1 MDAFLQEIISEPIKK
16 DNNSDT
22 VRIRFKDGGIND
34 KATLPD
40 ISYEYF
46 LKFMFHIGDSDTEYF
61 KYLREHNMK
70 ELTDFKSDGI
80 EDIYLVVE
88 DGFRQRR
95 IVFKAMYDSDKQ
107 ENH

>member
-1 MDAFLQEIISEPIKK
+1 MDGFLQEIISEQIKE

-40 ISYEYF
+40 ISYEHF
-46 LKFMFHIGDSDTEYF
+46 LKFMFRSGASDIEYF

-70 ELTDFKSDGI
+70 ELTDFNSDGI
-80 EDIYLVVE
+80 EDLYLVVE

-95 IVFKAMYDSDKQ
+95 IVFKAVYDSDK
-107 ENH
+107 EET